1 MRLNHQQTQSRRR
14 RIAAA
19 ARAGQT
25 AKTPRAEYAPAPVV
39 DVFTEALPA
48 DVAHERRGLNRVSM
62 KSEIIVRRIGGF
74 NFEVALRD
82 MSAHGCQIELIE
94 ACEVGDAIIARFP
107 QLEPL
112 GSRVCWTRGTTTGIE
127 FQTKI
132 HPAVFDHLL
141 GRLDMAT
148 AA

>member
-1 MRLNHQQTQSRRR
+1 MRLNNQHSQSRRR

-19 ARAGQT
+19 ARAAEGT
-25 AKTPRAEYAPAPVV
+25 RPAKIEYAPAPVAV
-39 DVFTEALPA
+39 ECAGPSVE
-48 DVAHERRGLNRVSM
+48 HERRCLDRVAM
-62 KSEIIVRRIGGF
+62 EDEVIVRRIGGF

-82 MSAHGCQIELIE
+82 VSAHGCQVELIE
-94 ACEVGDAIIARFP
+94 ACEVGDAIITRFP

-112 GSRVCWTRGTTTGIE
+112 GSCVRWTQGTTTGIE

-141 GRLDMAT
+141 GRLNVAT
-148 AA
+148 A

>member
-1 MRLNHQQTQSRRR
+1 MRLNNPQTHSRRR

-19 ARAGQT
+19 ARAEHAQN
-25 AKTPRAEYAPAPVV
+25 TPRTEYTPAPVV
-39 DVFTEALPA
+39 EVPNETLPA
-48 DVAHERRGLNRVSM
+48 SVAHERRGLGRVAM
-62 KSEIIVRRIGGF
+62 RSEIIVRRIGGF

-82 MSAHGCQIELIE
+82 MSAHGCQVELIE

>member
-1 MRLNHQQTQSRRR
+1 MRLNDQHTQSRRR

-19 ARAGQT
+19 ARAT
-25 AKTPRAEYAPAPVV
+25 RAASAPKTEYVAAAEPVDAVGRTV
-39 DVFTEALPA
+39 D
-48 DVAHERRGLNRVSM
+48 HERRSLNRVPTDG
-62 KSEIIVRRIGGF
+62 EIIIRRIGGF

-82 MSAHGCQIELIE
+82 VSAHGCQVELIE
-94 ACEVGDAIIARFP
+94 ACDVGDAIIARFP

-141 GRLDMAT
+141 GRLDVAE

>member
-1 MRLNHQQTQSRRR
+1 MRLNNQQTQSRRR

-19 ARAGQT
+19 ARAALT
-25 AKTPRAEYAPAPVV
+25 SDMAKTTYATAP
-39 DVFTEALPA
+39 TPSE
-48 DVAHERRGLNRVSM
+48 VAASPVEQERRGLPRVSTD
-62 KSEIIVRRIGGF
+62 SEIIVRRIGGF
-74 NFEVALRD
+74 NFEVALHD
-82 MSAHGCQIELIE
+82 VSAHGCQVELIE
-94 ACEVGDAIIARFP
+94 ACESGDAIIARFP

-141 GRLDMAT
+141 GRLHVAK

>member
-1 MRLNHQQTQSRRR
+1 MRLTNLQTSSRRR

-19 ARAGQT
+19 ARAAEGKPMVTVQH
-25 AKTPRAEYAPAPVV
+25 AKPVV
-39 DVFTEALPA
+39 VEASSPRVE
-48 DVAHERRGLNRVSM
+48 DERRSLSRVPM
-62 KSEIIVRRIGGF
+62 NDDVIVRRIGGF

-82 MSAHGCQIELIE
+82 MSAHGCQVELVE
-94 ACEVGDAIIARFP
+94 ACEVGDAIITRFP

-141 GRLDMAT
+141 GRLNVAE

>member
-1 MRLNHQQTQSRRR
+1 MRLTNQQTSSRRR

-19 ARAGQT
+19 ARAAGRQPT
-25 AKTPRAEYAPAPVV
+25 VKADY
-39 DVFTEALPA
+39 ALPPEPVESSA
-48 DVAHERRGLNRVSM
+48 SNVDHERRSLSRVAM
-62 KSEIIVRRIGGF
+62 DGEVIVRRIGGF

-82 MSAHGCQIELIE
+82 MTAHGCQVELIE
-94 ACEVGDAIIARFP
+94 ACEVGDAIITRFP

-141 GRLDMAT
+141 GRLNVAE

>member
-1 MRLNHQQTQSRRR
+1 MRLTILQTSSRRR

-19 ARAGQT
+19 ARA
-25 AKTPRAEYAPAPVV
+25 AERQPTVKADYAPPPEQVESPASNV
-39 DVFTEALPA
+39 D
-48 DVAHERRGLNRVSM
+48 HERRSLSRVAM
-62 KSEIIVRRIGGF
+62 GGEVIVRRIGGF

-82 MSAHGCQIELIE
+82 MTAHGCQVELVE
-94 ACEVGDAIIARFP
+94 ACEVGDAIITRFP

-141 GRLDMAT
+141 GRLNVAE

>member
-1 MRLNHQQTQSRRR
+1 MRLTNQQTQSRRR

-19 ARAGQT
+19 ARA
-25 AKTPRAEYAPAPVV
+25 AERTPSANTDYAPAP
-39 DVFTEALPA
+39 APA
-48 DVAHERRGLNRVSM
+48 ETAGPTVEHERRGLHRVAM
-62 KSEIIVRRIGGF
+62 AGEVIVRRIGGF

-82 MSAHGCQIELIE
+82 VSAHGCQVELIE
-94 ACEVGDAIIARFP
+94 ACEIGDAIITRFP

-112 GSRVCWTRGTTTGIE
+112 GSCVRWTRGTTTGIE

-141 GRLDMAT
+141 GRLNVAE

>member
-1 MRLNHQQTQSRRR
+1 MRLNNQQTQSRRR

-19 ARAGQT
+19 ARA
-25 AKTPRAEYAPAPVV
+25 AEVTQSNKVAYAAAPAPVETSSPSV
-39 DVFTEALPA
+39 EQ
-48 DVAHERRGLNRVSM
+48 ERRSLSRVATDGDV
-62 KSEIIVRRIGGF
+62 IVRRIGGF

-82 MSAHGCQIELIE
+82 VSAHGCQVELIE
-94 ACEVGDAIIARFP
+94 ACEVGDAIITRFP

-112 GSRVCWTRGTTTGIE
+112 GSRVCWTHGTTTGIE

-141 GRLDMAT
+141 GRLKVAE

>member
-19 ARAGQT
+19 ARAGQA
-25 AKTPRAEYAPAPVV
+25 AKTPRAEYAPAPAVNV
-39 DVFTEALPA
+39 STEALPA
-48 DVAHERRGLNRVSM
+48 DVAHERRGLGRIAM

-132 HPAVFDHLL
+132 HPAVFDHLV

>member
-1 MRLNHQQTQSRRR
+1 MRLNNQQTHSRRR

-19 ARAGQT
+19 ARADHA
-25 AKTPRAEYAPAPVV
+25 AKTPVAEYAPPTPV
-39 DVFTEALPA
+39 DVSAETLPA
-48 DVAHERRGLNRVSM
+48 GIAHERRGLGRVPM
-62 KSEIIVRRIGGF
+62 QSEIIVRRIGGF
-74 NFEVALRD
+74 NFEVGLRD

>member
-1 MRLNHQQTQSRRR
+1 MRLNNQQTMSRRR

-19 ARAGQT
+19 ARA
-25 AKTPRAEYAPAPVV
+25 AEVTKATRTEYVAAAAPA
-39 DVFTEALPA
+39 EPA
-48 DVAHERRGLNRVSM
+48 VSVEHERRSLDRVALDG
-62 KSEIIVRRIGGF
+62 EIIVRRIGGF

-82 MSAHGCQIELIE
+82 VSAHGCQVELVE

-112 GSRVCWTRGTTTGIE
+112 GSRVCWTQGTTTGIE

-141 GRLDMAT
+141 GRLNVAE

>member
-1 MRLNHQQTQSRRR
+1 M
-14 RIAAA
+14 IAVIDESK
-19 ARAGQT
+19 G
-25 AKTPRAEYAPAPVV
+25 
-39 DVFTEALPA
+39 
-48 DVAHERRGLNRVSM
+48 
-62 KSEIIVRRIGGF
+62 
-74 NFEVALRD
+74 
-82 MSAHGCQIELIE
+82 
-94 ACEVGDAIIARFP
+94 GDAIIARFP

-132 HPAVFDHLL
+132 HPAVFDHLV

>member
-1 MRLNHQQTQSRRR
+1 MRLTNQQTQSRRR

-19 ARAGQT
+19 ARAQQA
-25 AKTPRAEYAPAPVV
+25 AKAPETEYAPAPGTKAAPGT
-39 DVFTEALPA
+39 FAEGI
-48 DVAHERRGLNRVSM
+48 AHERRGLGRVPM
-62 KSEIIVRRIGGF
+62 RSEIIVRRIGGF

-132 HPAVFDHLL
+132 HPAVFDHLV

>member
-1 MRLNHQQTQSRRR
+1 MRLNDQQSLSRRR

-19 ARAGQT
+19 ARAVAATQD
-25 AKTPRAEYAPAPVV
+25 KKVEYAAAPAPV
-39 DVFTEALPA
+39 EPA
-48 DVAHERRGLNRVSM
+48 GPSREHERRCLKRVAIN
-62 KSEIIVRRIGGF
+62 SEMIVRRIGGF

-82 MSAHGCQIELIE
+82 VSAHGCQVELIE

-141 GRLDMAT
+141 GKLKI

>member
-1 MRLNHQQTQSRRR
+1 MRLNSQQTQSRRR

-19 ARAGQT
+19 ARAAQT
-25 AKTPRAEYAPAPVV
+25 KARTVTRYAEPAAPVAPVTSSSRAE
-39 DVFTEALPA
+39 E
-48 DVAHERRGLNRVSM
+48 ERRGLDRVATEC
-62 KSEIIVRRIGGF
+62 EIVVRRIGGF
-74 NFEVALRD
+74 NFEVALHD
-82 MSAHGCQIELIE
+82 VTAHGCRVELLE
-94 ACEVGDAIIARFP
+94 PCEVGDSVIARFP

-112 GSRVCWTRGTTTGIE
+112 GSRVCWTHGTTTGIE

-141 GRLDMAT
+141 GRLDVAK

>member
-1 MRLNHQQTQSRRR
+1 MRLTNQQTSSRRR

-19 ARAGQT
+19 ARAAEGKPMTTVQH
-25 AKTPRAEYAPAPVV
+25 AKPVV
-39 DVFTEALPA
+39 VEASSTRVE
-48 DVAHERRGLNRVSM
+48 DERRSLSRVPM
-62 KSEIIVRRIGGF
+62 NGDVIVRRIGGF

-82 MSAHGCQIELIE
+82 MSAHGCQVELVE
-94 ACEVGDAIIARFP
+94 ACEVGDAIITRFP

-141 GRLDMAT
+141 GRLNVAE

>member
-1 MRLNHQQTQSRRR
+1 MRLNNQQTQSRRR

-19 ARAGQT
+19 ARAAEVKAT
-25 AKTPRAEYAPAPVV
+25 TTPEYTPVPTIAEASVPAV
-39 DVFTEALPA
+39 E
-48 DVAHERRGLNRVSM
+48 HERRSLDRVAM
-62 KSEIIVRRIGGF
+62 TGEVIVRRIGGF

-82 MSAHGCQIELIE
+82 MSAHGCQVELVE
-94 ACEVGDAIIARFP
+94 ACEAGDAIIARFP

-132 HPAVFDHLL
+132 HPAVFEHLL
-141 GRLDMAT
+141 SRLKVAE

>member
-1 MRLNHQQTQSRRR
+1 MRLTNQQTSSRRR

-19 ARAGQT
+19 ARAAEGKPT
-25 AKTPRAEYAPAPVV
+25 VKAEYAPTPVV
-39 DVFTEALPA
+39 VESSAPN
-48 DVAHERRGLNRVSM
+48 VEHERRSLNRVAM
-62 KSEIIVRRIGGF
+62 NGEVIVRRIGGF

-82 MSAHGCQIELIE
+82 MTAHGCQVELVE
-94 ACEVGDAIIARFP
+94 ACEVGDAIITRFP

-112 GSRVCWTRGTTTGIE
+112 GSSVRWTRGTTTGIE

-141 GRLDMAT
+141 GRLNVAE

>member
-1 MRLNHQQTQSRRR
+1 MRLNHQHTQSHRR

-19 ARAGQT
+19 ART
-25 AKTPRAEYAPAPVV
+25 AQAASAPKAEYAGPVEPACANVPAV
-39 DVFTEALPA
+39 DN
-48 DVAHERRGLNRVSM
+48 ERRGLHRVATDA
-62 KSEIIVRRIGGF
+62 EIIVRRIGGF

-82 MSAHGCQIELIE
+82 VSAHGCQIELIE
-94 ACEVGDAIIARFP
+94 ACEVGDPIIARFP

-141 GRLDMAT
+141 GRLDL

>member
-1 MRLNHQQTQSRRR
+1 MRLNNQQTQSRRR

-19 ARAGQT
+19 ARAEHA
-25 AKTPRAEYAPAPVV
+25 AKAPKAEYASAPVLEV
-39 DVFTEALPA
+39 ATATLPA
-48 DVAHERRGLNRVSM
+48 DVALERRGLDRISM
-62 KSEIIVRRIGGF
+62 RGEIIVRRIGGF

-82 MSAHGCQIELIE
+82 LSAHGCQVELLEPCE
-94 ACEVGDAIIARFP
+94 AGDAIIARFP

-112 GSRVCWTRGTTTGIE
+112 GSRVCWAHGTTTGIE

-141 GRLDMAT
+141 GRLTMA
-148 AA
+148 AAA

>member
-1 MRLNHQQTQSRRR
+1 MRLNNQQTQSRRR

-19 ARAGQT
+19 ARAEHA
-25 AKTPRAEYAPAPVV
+25 AKAPRAEYASAPVV
-39 DVFTEALPA
+39 EVATENLPA
-48 DVAHERRGLNRVSM
+48 DVAHERRGLDRVSM
-62 KSEIIVRRIGGF
+62 RGEIIVRRIGGF

-82 MSAHGCQIELIE
+82 LSAHGCQVELIE
-94 ACEVGDAIIARFP
+94 ACESGDAIIARFP

-141 GRLDMAT
+141 GRLDLAH